1 MTKYLAKLSLQKPP
15 LTSGFTFTG
24 TVRIKENK
32 AYATLSCV
40 VRNRLPLFLDRFLF
54 KGTKNE
60 YNF

>member
-24 TVRIKENK
+24 TVRTKENK

-40 VRNRLPLFLDRFLF
+40 VRDRLPLFLDRFLF
-54 KGTKNE
+54 KGTKK
-60 YNF
+60 